1 MQLVRGMKPTCIHKM
16 MKASA
21 ESLSQDSQ
29 SEVGRL
35 GPQVG
40 HIVRNWGLTGYGCQ
54 ERAVSY

>member
-54 ERAVSY
+54 